1 MSWFANAG
9 PKTKTQLQQANRTGP
24 VSKKQANKSVAK
36 SSTQP
41 VSVKTHEK
49 SKTASKARNINY
61 GGSQATDKQ
70 GRCFTKW
77 LSHMLAPNHLFEPR
91 KLGKDEPASL
101 AMTQI
106 EDEMQQLR
114 LRERMF
120 QLMITPEVTDCVSRL
135 KAEVDAGRIATIR
148 TDVSLHENVLA
159 HNHCLEC
166 VMNYTP
172 EWLRLGLEAV
182 FNERCVSNDEK
193 FLSTFVKQKLM
204 FDDDKAAATALSGR
218 QSVLNQHTTLM
229 MLTLVFVL
237 DRAKSAR
244 MLDNGPSL
252 FKSTG
257 TIKSSSDMI
266 HQFFDGVL
274 SGGGDLLRQ
283 LQHINYSVQHTQSA
297 LEEYPFAVFNIAT
310 GLQDG
315 VRLCK
320 LAEMLTNDSSLM
332 NNVKCP
338 ANSRAVMKHNIN
350 IALEALQKTGCN
362 VKLCAKPDD
371 IIQGRQDRTLSLLW
385 NVMMHW
391 QILDMIDADA
401 LSAEIDRVRYWR
413 RESVA
418 SRRSSIASDSG
429 IVDTDVYMNS
439 EKLGLLLL
447 WCRGVCAHYGVK
459 VHNFTSSF
467 SDGRVLCVI
476 LHHYHPELLSLEDI
490 SGRSKKQVTLVPAEF
505 EDDSYEGN
513 IESSGENFINFFIP
527 LDSDNEEEPDVA
539 LECKMSNFHLLQSR
553 AMELGGIPNI
563 ITSRDMVSG
572 APDEKV
578 VITYVTYLSS
588 RLMDIRVQVEAAR
601 AITRH
606 WKAHSARLKLRKS
619 SAVLCIQKA
628 ARARFGFKPVNHD
641 NDILAAAHQIQRMW
655 RGFSAREQ
663 ALPVIRAQLV
673 SVDLLQATFRAFM
686 QRRAYKV
693 VLLAV
698 TKLQSFRRGKMA
710 RDQFVQT
717 TQTAHTLQRLY
728 RDNRDRVQAA
738 SSSLQMQAARATQ
751 KLEASILIQAQFR
764 ACSQRNSYTEMR
776 TAAVKVQAALRCSQ
790 ARKVYGA
797 ASAAAIT
804 VQTAWKGYV
813 ARKMVTALKAV
824 VHFQALWRGI
834 FARQNMEQDRSA
846 AVTIQA
852 SYRARCARISYS
864 SVMQAVSQIQSM
876 ARSRSANKHYGHARS
891 SCVTI
896 QAALRGYRA
905 RKAFADMKQ
914 YRADTVTASVTTIQA
929 QFRACSQRNSYT
941 EMRTAAIKVQAALRC
956 SQARKVYEAASAAAM
971 TVQTAQ
977 RRYAARKALQALQAV
992 VRFQALWRGFVARQT
1007 LEQFGIAATT
1017 IQAQF
1022 RACSQR
1028 NSYTEMRTAAIK
1040 VQAALR
1046 CSQACKVYRVLYE
1059 AASAAAITVQTA
1071 WKIYFDRK
1079 SQRQEQAP
1087 AEFQEQAP
1095 QHSDLLQHIEAATQI
1110 QRACRGWSGR
1120 RRASR
1125 QLRDII
1131 SVQVCS
1137 LHS

>member
-1 MSWFANAG
+1 MD
-9 PKTKTQLQQANRTGP
+9 T
-24 VSKKQANKSVAK
+24 
-36 SSTQP
+36 
-41 VSVKTHEK
+41 
-49 SKTASKARNINY
+49 
-61 GGSQATDKQ
+61 Q

-77 LSHMLAPNHLFEPR
+77 LSHMLAPSHQFEPR
-91 KLGKDEPASL
+91 KVGKHEAASL

-135 KAEVDAGRIATIR
+135 KAEVNAGRIATIR
-148 TDVSLHENVLA
+148 ADVSLHDNVLV

-166 VMNYTP
+166 VMNYTA

-182 FNERCVSNDEK
+182 FNERCVRDDEN

-204 FDDDKAAATALSGR
+204 FDDDKAAASALTGE
-218 QSVLNQHTTLM
+218 QCVLNQHTTLM

-257 TIKSSSDMI
+257 TIKSSSEMI

-283 LQHINYSVQHTQSA
+283 LRHINYSVQHTQSA
-297 LEEYPFAVFNIAT
+297 LEEYPFAVSNIAT
-310 GLQDG
+310 DLQDG

-320 LAEMLTNDSSLM
+320 LAEILTNDSFLM

-338 ANSRAVMKHNIN
+338 ANTTAVMKHNIN

-371 IIQGRQDRTLSLLW
+371 IIRGRQDRTLSLLW

-401 LSAEIDRVRYWR
+401 LSAEVDRVKYWR

-418 SRRSSIASDSG
+418 SRRSSILSDSG

-447 WCRGVCAHYGVK
+447 WCREVCAHYGVK

-476 LHHYHPELLSLEDI
+476 LHHYHPELLLLEDI
-490 SGRSKKQVTLVPAEF
+490 SGRPEKQVPVIAAEF
-505 EDDSYEGN
+505 EDDSYAGN

-527 LDSDNEEEPDVA
+527 LDSDNEEVPDVA
-539 LECKMSNFHLLQSR
+539 LEGKMSNFHLLQSR
-553 AMELGGIPNI
+553 AKELGGIPNI
-563 ITSRDMVSG
+563 ITSRDMVTG

-588 RLMDIRVQVEAAR
+588 RLMDIRVQVDAAR
-601 AITRH
+601 AISRH

-619 SAVLCIQKA
+619 SAVLCIQQA
-628 ARARFGFKPVNHD
+628 ARARFGFKPVIHD
-641 NDILAAAHQIQRMW
+641 NEILAAAHQIQRMW
-655 RGFSAREQ
+655 RGFSTREQ
-663 ALPVIRAQLV
+663 VLPVIRAQLV

-686 QRRAYKV
+686 QRRAYKLI
-693 VLLAV
+693 LLAV
-698 TKLQSFRRGKMA
+698 TKLQSMRRGKMA

-717 TQTAHTLQRLY
+717 TQTAQTLQRLY

-738 SSSLQMQAARATQ
+738 SSNLQMQAAQATQ
-751 KLEASILIQAQFR
+751 KLEASIVIQAQFR
-764 ACSQRNSYTEMR
+764 ACSQRHSYTEMR
-776 TAAVKVQAALRCSQ
+776 KAAIKVQAALRCSH
-790 ARKVYGA
+790 ARKAYGA
-797 ASAAAIT
+797 ASAAATT
-804 VQTAWKGYV
+804 VQTAWKGRV
-813 ARKMVTALKAV
+813 ARKMVATLKAV
-824 VHFQALWRGI
+824 VRLQALWRGTL
-834 FARQNMEQDRSA
+834 ARQSMEQDRSA
-846 AVTIQA
+846 VVMIQA
-852 SYRARCARISYS
+852 AYRARSARISF
-864 SVMQAVSQIQSM
+864 QAVSQIQSM
-876 ARSRSANKHYGHARS
+876 AQHNEHVRS

-905 RKAFADMKQ
+905 RKAFANVKQ
-914 YRADTVTASVTTIQA
+914 YRGDQLTASATTIQA
-929 QFRACSQRNSYT
+929 QFRACSQRHSYT
-941 EMRTAAIKVQAALRC
+941 EMRKAAIKVQAALRC
-956 SQARKVYEAASAAAM
+956 SHARKAYEAASAAAT

-977 RRYAARKALQALQAV
+977 RRYAARKALQTLKAV

-1017 IQAQF
+1017 IQAHF

-1028 NSYTEMRTAAIK
+1028 HSYTEMRKAAIK

-1046 CSQACKVYRVLYE
+1046 CSHARKAYE
-1059 AASAAAITVQTA
+1059 AASAAATTVQTA
-1071 WKIYFDRK
+1071 WKIYFVQK

-1087 AEFQEQAP
+1087 AEIQRQEQAP
-1095 QHSDLLQHIEAATQI
+1095 QHLDLAQHTEAATQI

-1120 RRASR
+1120 KRASR